1 MEVLAVMADVSETS
15 SRSSR
20 LDLRRVID
28 LSRPEW
34 VPLTLGT
41 VALVIGSGTSLATP
55 SLVGHLVDGI
65 TEGAGRASLDRAVLF
80 LLALFAVSGVASA
93 FRSYLFTVA
102 GERVVARL
110 RTTLYGAVMHQEIA
124 FFDAR
129 RTGELTN
136 RLASD
141 TTVLQNA
148 VTVNVSMALR
158 FSFLAAGAVGIM
170 MWTSWRLTMVML
182 AVVPVVAAG
191 AGLYG
196 RMLRKVSK
204 RVQDALAQASE
215 VAEETLSG
223 VRTVRAFAREKAE
236 VRRYGAAV
244 EESFQLARYRAQLG
258 AIFTGVVSF
267 AGYGAIAAV
276 LWYGGLLYSQDVL
289 SFGDL
294 TSFLLYTFTVAFSI
308 GALSG
313 LWSDFAKAAG
323 ASERVFELIDAAPV
337 AQVGGKTPQGIRGQV
352 RLEEVHFSYPS
363 RPDSPVLQG
372 LTMTLNPGQ
381 VVALVGPS
389 GGGKST
395 VAALLSRLYDPG
407 EGRVVL
413 DDHPYTALDDTWLRK
428 QVGVVSQEPILF
440 ATTIANNIRYG
451 KEDATESEVES
462 AAMAANAHEFVSAFP
477 EAYDTL
483 VGERGVRLSGGQKQR
498 IAIARALLKDPSVLI
513 LDEATSALD
522 AESEHLVQEAL
533 EHLMRG
539 RTTLV
544 IAHRLSTVKDADHVV
559 VLEGGRVAEMGTHD
573 DLIALDGLYR
583 KLVERQFQA

>member
-1 MEVLAVMADVSETS
+1 MADVSEAPP
-15 SRSSR
+15 RSSR
-20 LDLRRVID
+20 LDFRRVID

-55 SLVGHLVDGI
+55 ALVGHLVDGI
-65 TEGAGRASLDRAVLF
+65 TEGGGRESLDRAVLF

-110 RTTLYGAVMHQEIA
+110 RTTLYAAVMHQEIA

-158 FSFLAAGAVGIM
+158 FSFQAAGAVGIM

-182 AVVPVVAAG
+182 AVVPIVAAG

-204 RVQDALAQASE
+204 QVQDALAQASE

-236 VRRYGAAV
+236 VRRYGSAV

-276 LWYGGLLYSQDVL
+276 LWYGGLLYSEGVL
-289 SFGDL
+289 SFGEL

-323 ASERVFELIDAAPV
+323 ASERVFELIDAAPDT
-337 AQVGGKTPQGIRGQV
+337 QGGGKTLEGIRGQV
-352 RLEEVHFSYPS
+352 RLEEVHFAYPS

-372 LTMTLNPGQ
+372 LTLTLDPGQ

-395 VAALLSRLYDPG
+395 VAALLSRLYDPD

-413 DDHPYTALDDTWLRK
+413 DDHPYTDLDAYWLRK

-451 KEDATESEVES
+451 KEDATEEEVES
-462 AAMAANAHEFVSAFP
+462 ASVAANAHEFVSGFP

-559 VLEGGRVAEMGTHD
+559 VLEGGRVAETGTHD
-573 DLIALDGLYR
+573 DLLALDGLYR
-583 KLVERQFQA
+583 KLVERQFQG